1 MDNGDIQRKV
11 AHMLIEWNPLQLTE
25 AAHKTQANE
34 VVEALQQ
41 TFDPSILGN
50 QIQRIYE
57 ASFQKWLPIEEC
69 ITTARKL
76 ISLKLTE
83 MNYGD

>member
-1 MDNGDIQRKV
+1 MDNVDIQRQV
-11 AHMLIEWNPLQLTE
+11 AHMLTEWNPLQLQEATYQTE
-25 AAHKTQANE
+25 STE
-34 VVEALQQ
+34 VVKALQQ
-41 TFDPSILGN
+41 TVDPSILGS

-76 ISLKLTE
+76 ISLKLTD
-83 MNYGD
+83 MTHND